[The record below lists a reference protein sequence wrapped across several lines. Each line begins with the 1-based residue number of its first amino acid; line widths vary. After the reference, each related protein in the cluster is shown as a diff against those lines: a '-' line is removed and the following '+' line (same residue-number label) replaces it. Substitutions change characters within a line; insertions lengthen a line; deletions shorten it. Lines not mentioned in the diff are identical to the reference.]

1 MSPDHTSDQFA
12 FPDHRVP
19 SMSGRFSSPANLAG
33 RRTTDPDPTRLE
45 DHESSQEPLPA
56 ALYQLHDS
64 SREICPGPRRE
75 PKQENASRRGLIR
88 MDQLTEVLVL
98 GQQDPRLADREL
110 HHNLV
115 RGAWGNL
122 RDRHHIVAGR
132 TQGPHDGEVTALICQ
147 ESHRQRF
154 VRLRLRPLAG
164 STTTVSS

>member
-1 MSPDHTSDQFA
+1 
-12 FPDHRVP
+12 
-19 SMSGRFSSPANLAG
+19 MSGRFSSPANLAG

-64 SREICPGPRRE
+64 SREICPGPCRE

-98 GQQDPRLADREL
+98 GQQDPPLADREL
-110 HHNLV
+110 HHDLV

-122 RDRHHIVAGR
+122 HDRHHIVAGGA
-132 TQGPHDGEVTALICQ
+132 QGPHDGEVTALIRQ
-147 ESHRQRF
+147 ESHRSALRVLATAPSGGLHDHRLLVTDR
-154 VRLRLRPLAG
+154 VRSVANGGLDILP
-164 STTTVSS
+164 